1 MTDTAA
7 LFDDAQ
13 RSQIDSSLDE
23 TLFVEA
29 GAGSGKTH
37 SLVKRIISLVSSP
50 SNIPL
55 RNIAAITFTE
65 KAATELKHRIR
76 IQLEELRSN
85 ANDESFDCFE
95 NALNDLDGAA
105 ISTVHGFA
113 RRILAEFPVE
123 ANLPP
128 RFETVDEINSQV
140 AFQYRMEGLLDDLF
154 ADEDWAETLLFADAI
169 EFKPVQH
176 LTDIAMA
183 LNSNWDRLTPFP
195 CPNLPTDDFSELII
209 RGHAIINQID
219 DCFGDA
225 AKDSMVKLL
234 TKVSQL
240 VHSLENAFDVT
251 SSLEILHKAVAGSS
265 PLTQKVDRVGSKS
278 NWHNI

>member
-1 MTDTAA
+1 MTDTVA

-13 RSQIDSSLDE
+13 RRQIDSSLDE

-85 ANDESFDCFE
+85 ANDENFERFE

-113 RRILAEFPVE
+113 RRILAEFQVE

-128 RFETVDEINSQV
+128 RFEAVDEINSQV

-154 ADEDWAETLLFADAI
+154 ADEDWA
-169 EFKPVQH
+169 
-176 LTDIAMA
+176 
-183 LNSNWDRLTPFP
+183 
-195 CPNLPTDDFSELII
+195 
-209 RGHAIINQID
+209 
-219 DCFGDA
+219 
-225 AKDSMVKLL
+225 
-234 TKVSQL
+234 
-240 VHSLENAFDVT
+240 
-251 SSLEILHKAVAGSS
+251 
-265 PLTQKVDRVGSKS
+265 
-278 NWHNI
+278 